1 MLAFQLCSAELNV
14 LSSSVK
20 HLTIFSY
27 FFSREERIFSHRIFW
42 VVKLENEIPSNQRLC
57 IFKVF
62 PVGILI
68 IDLVWKL
75 LLVVEGRKEK
85 YMERSE
91 HWFIGWMSILSGS
104 WAIFKNIYLF
114 NVLAAPVVSCDMW
127 DLVSCPG
134 IERELPELEAWSL
147 SHWTA
152 KEVPKVIVNSVPFT
166 FKQGTQQYPFLIL
179 S

>member
-1 MLAFQLCSAELNV
+1 
-14 LSSSVK
+14 
-20 HLTIFSY
+20 
-27 FFSREERIFSHRIFW
+27 
-42 VVKLENEIPSNQRLC
+42 
-57 IFKVF
+57 
-62 PVGILI
+62 
-68 IDLVWKL
+68 
-75 LLVVEGRKEK
+75 
-85 YMERSE
+85 MERSE